1 MLHFIAAS
9 GRFRAE
15 TFMANQEIEITDVV
29 VVLDELDDPT
39 TEQVV
44 IKLKGIGL
52 CVETVDN
59 DNSVV
64 EGSIDTNRMHDLK
77 KIEHVR
83 YVRQVFSY
91 LAENGSGESAADED
105 DYEE

>member
-1 MLHFIAAS
+1 
-9 GRFRAE
+9 
-15 TFMANQEIEITDVV
+15 MANQEIEITDVV
-29 VVLDELDDPT
+29 VVLDELDDAT

-44 IKLKGIGL
+44 KKLKEMGL

-64 EGSIDTNRMHDLK
+64 EGSIDTHRLHDLK

-91 LAENGSGESAADED
+91 LAENASGECASDED
-105 DYEE
+105 NYDE